1 MKYPW
6 VGFIKCSRLSCWLE
20 LTGLERSTIILSES
34 LVWKWIFPLF
44 QILLDSLKSRAFM
57 TEPFLEKCLA
67 FDDRRKISLAPC
79 YIGVRSFLCSRHHGT
94 HLGLLLQ
101 NTSWQCTSWHCTSQ
115 RTQIAGWVRNTTVA
129 SCISCIQSATLP
141 AKNHPWS
148 HFVPQIQRAGSFLR
162 YLYEICCSLAQR
174 K

>member
-1 MKYPW
+1 
-6 VGFIKCSRLSCWLE
+6 
-20 LTGLERSTIILSES
+20 
-34 LVWKWIFPLF
+34 
-44 QILLDSLKSRAFM
+44 M
-57 TEPFLEKCLA
+57 TEPFLEQCLA
-67 FDDRRKISLAPC
+67 FDDRGKISLAPC

-148 HFVPQIQRAGSFLR
+148 HFVPRIQRAGSFLR

-174 K
+174 KQLVLVGAKNPAPKVPFHVIGCCFICVLLHIK